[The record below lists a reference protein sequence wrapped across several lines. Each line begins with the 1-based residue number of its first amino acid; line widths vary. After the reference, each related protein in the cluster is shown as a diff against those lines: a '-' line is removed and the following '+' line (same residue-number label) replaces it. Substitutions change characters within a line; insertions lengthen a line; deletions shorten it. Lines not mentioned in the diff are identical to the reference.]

1 VVNIRTLE
9 RSGAVRRARQ
19 RRMDPSVEEFFR
31 RFGIPLPGGR
41 GAPRRAPWRG
51 DDEPQQRG
59 VGSGF
64 ILSADG
70 YVMTNA
76 HVVDGADE
84 LMVTLTDKREFKA
97 RSSAPTSAPTWPW
110 SRSTPPACRP

>member
-1 VVNIRTLE
+1 MAAAATTAAAVAAI
-9 RSGAVRRARQ
+9 SGK
-19 RRMDPSVEEFFR
+19 
-31 RFGIPLPGGR
+31 GGSR
-41 GAPRRAPWRG
+41 NAP
-51 DDEPQQRG
+51 DDNQDNSEQSSG

-84 LMVTLTDKREFKA
+84 IFVTLTDKREFKA
-97 RSSAPTSAPTWPW
+97 QDSSASTSAPTW
-110 SRSTPPACRP
+110 RVVKIERAGLPAVKHRRRRTSCGSANG